1 MSGVLVPAGTR
12 GWSAQVSNTADR
24 GQVVAPDIQPL
35 SHESTNQRVFQLARP
50 YLTAGMQVLDLGA
63 GQGYFTRLA
72 GEYLREFAGLNPS
85 DVLCACDVVP
95 EQFRYTAVR
104 CDRVGEDGRLP
115 YERRFDLVCSLEVIE
130 HVEDQF
136 RFLREAY
143 RVLKPGGLLVA
154 STPNVLSMNSRWRH
168 LHSGFAQLFDP
179 LPLDSRDIVH
189 TSGHIHPVSYYYLSF
204 ALRTAGFRHVAAH
217 YDHRKRS
224 ALFQLL
230 VFGPLILA
238 GHLGFLMRMHRKRPR
253 ELNQNREV
261 VAEMDSL
268 AMLTSRSVIV
278 AAQK

>member
-1 MSGVLVPAGTR
+1 VINAV
-12 GWSAQVSNTADR
+12 DR
-24 GQVVAPDIQPL
+24 RQMAAPEIHRL
-35 SHESTNQRVFQLARP
+35 SHESTNQKVFRLARP
-50 YLTAGMQVLDLGA
+50 YLAVGMQVLDLGA
-63 GQGYFTRLA
+63 GQGYFTQLA
-72 GEYLREFAGLNPS
+72 GEYLREFAGVNPS
-85 DVLCACDVVP
+85 DVLCACDAVP
-95 EQFRYTAVR
+95 EQFRYPDVR

-115 YERRFDLVCSLEVIE
+115 YECRFDLVCSLEVIE

-179 LPLDSRDIVH
+179 LPLDTRDVVH
-189 TSGHIHPVSYYYLSF
+189 TSGHIHPVSYYYLSY
-204 ALRTAGFRHVAAH
+204 ALRAAGFSHVAAH

-224 ALFQLL
+224 ALLQLL
-230 VFGPLILA
+230 LFSPLILA
-238 GHLGFLMRMHRKRPR
+238 GHLGFLIRMHRKRPR
-253 ELNQNREV
+253 EMDQNREV

>member
-1 MSGVLVPAGTR
+1 MNA
-12 GWSAQVSNTADR
+12 ADR
-24 GQVVAPDIQPL
+24 GQVAAPDINRL
-35 SHESTNQRVFQLARP
+35 SHESTNQKVFHLARP
-50 YLTAGMQVLDLGA
+50 YLAAGMQVLDLGA
-63 GQGYFTRLA
+63 GEGYFSRMVGA
-72 GEYLREFAGLNPS
+72 YLRECAGVNPS

-95 EQFRYTAVR
+95 DQFHYTGVR

-115 YERRFDLVCSLEVIE
+115 YEQRFDLVCSLEVIE

-179 LPLDSRDIVH
+179 LPLDGRDIVH
-189 TSGHIHPVSYYYLSF
+189 TSGHIHPVSYYYLSV
-204 ALRTAGFRHVAAH
+204 ALRAAGFRHVAAH

-230 VFGPLILA
+230 LFSPLMLA
-238 GHLGFLMRMHRKRPR
+238 GHLGFLVRMRRKRPR
-253 ELNQNREV
+253 EMDQNRDV
-261 VAEMDSL
+261 VAEMNSL